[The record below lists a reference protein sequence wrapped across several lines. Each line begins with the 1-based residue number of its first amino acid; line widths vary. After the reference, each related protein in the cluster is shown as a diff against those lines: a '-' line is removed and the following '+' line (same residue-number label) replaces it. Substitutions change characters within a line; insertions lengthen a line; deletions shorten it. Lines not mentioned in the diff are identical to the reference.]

1 MQKHQKALAAI
12 KLSKDDTMRDRVL
25 EELLCKRVKGY
36 SKETFVI
43 KTPGGE
49 GEEEVVNPDYAK

>member
-1 MQKHQKALAAI
+1 
-12 KLSKDDTMRDRVL
+12 MRDRVL
-25 EELLCKRVKGY
+25 EELLSKRVKGY

-43 KTPGGE
+43 RTPGGE